1 LGAYLLK
8 IKRVKAMSWD
18 KEPEDD
24 FERWMYHMMRRF
36 WKRFPKQFILDF
48 PFGFLRFEPPFYEAR
63 SVEARSMYADMKE
76 TDNEIIIEAE
86 LPGVKKDDININAT
100 EDSVEISAEA
110 KTEEE
115 TEEEHEYIRKEREQK
130 KFYRAFTLP
139 VKVNPEKSKA
149 TYKNGILELRLPKK
163 ETREKRSIKIE

>member
-1 LGAYLLK
+1 
-8 IKRVKAMSWD
+8 MSWD

-36 WKRFPKQFILDF
+36 WKRSPKQYIFDF
-48 PFGFLRFEPPFYEAR
+48 PFGSLRFEPPSFEAKSEAR
-63 SVEARSMYADMKE
+63 SIYADMKE

-100 EDSVEISAEA
+100 ENSVEITAEA
-110 KTEEE
+110 KTEE
-115 TEEEHEYIRKEREQK
+115 TEEERDYIRKERGEK
-130 KFYRAFTLP
+130 KFFRAFTLP
-139 VKVNPEKSKA
+139 AEVNPENSKA

-163 ETREKRSIKIE
+163 ETRGKRSIKIE